1 MLIRKARTPVLFY
14 RKVRPGYL
22 YALYVRDIKNN
33 SKLNTKI
40 IMLN

>member
-22 YALYVRDIKNN
+22 YALYVCDIKKN
-33 SKLNTKI
+33 SKFKY
-40 IMLN
+40 